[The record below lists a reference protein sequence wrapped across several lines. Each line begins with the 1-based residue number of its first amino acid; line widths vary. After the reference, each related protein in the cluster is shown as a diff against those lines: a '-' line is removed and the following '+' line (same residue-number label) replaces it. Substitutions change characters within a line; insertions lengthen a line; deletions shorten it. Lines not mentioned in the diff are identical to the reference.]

1 MASKAELQTAKS
13 AAEGLIK
20 SGVSADEVMQY
31 AEEANKSAE
40 KYQLYCAAFKLYAK
54 EGKAD
59 AAADI
64 IKTLQA
70 EFLGVPDKDIV
81 SMIEQN
87 AKKLAKDNAE
97 LGAALNISKARAFA
111 SQQLSKAKKDLKKS
125 PNSVELKYL
134 VAESYA
140 VLGDWKAALK
150 QFKDAGGTVWQ
161 IASDEYSGV
170 ISAKT
175 AAFWWDYKPRSK
187 FNADSAFKV
196 HAAELYEKLIKDGE
210 LSVLEKATAEKR
222 IEQAEQLGAS
232 KPKGEQDKLKKVC
245 NPKGL
250 VHCWQFNGDLKDC
263 VKGVEAAK
271 TGNIKIEGGML
282 ILPGGPHLS
291 NYVDLGS
298 NLFPTDAESI
308 TIEMWVRQTKR
319 SLFPLVFCV
328 GNIEKNALKWAA
340 NTIPNQP
347 GCLPFWINGRESKCD
362 ADNLGFV
369 DGGECHLAVVI
380 KTGRNGEIN
389 VTAYN
394 QDGVTG
400 ETRHRLSAVYTNAG
414 IKAGELNCEH
424 FNLGASL
431 IDGRQMDGCFVYN
444 EVRIWNRALSE
455 EELTQNAIKFHK
467 AGETMKK

>member
-1 MASKAELQTAKS
+1 MASKAELQAAKS
-13 AAEGLIK
+13 AADGLVK
-20 SGVSADEVMQY
+20 SGVSADEALQY
-31 AEEANKSAE
+31 AEKASKSAE

-54 EGKAD
+54 DGKAD
-59 AAADI
+59 EAADI

-70 EFLGVPDKDIV
+70 EFVGVPDKDIV

-97 LGAALNISKARAFA
+97 LGAALNISKARASA

-140 VLGDWKAALK
+140 ILGDWKAALK

-232 KPKGEQDKLKKVC
+232 KPKGEQDKLEKVC

-250 VHCWQFNGDLKDC
+250 EHCWQFNGDLKDAC
-263 VKGVEAAK
+263 VKGSAAVLSGGSRLEK
-271 TGNIKIEGGML
+271 GCVYQPNDFCNIDFGESV
-282 ILPGGPHLS
+282 LPK
-291 NYVDLGS
+291 
-298 NLFPTDAESI
+298 DAEAF
-308 TIEMWVRQTKR
+308 TIEMWVCPHKLSTEQGTRIFSFGKGQMQR
-319 SLFPLVFCV
+319 VAAFWLFGKQDALVIC
-328 GNIEKNALKWAA
+328 
-340 NTIPNQP
+340 
-347 GCLPFWINGRESKCD
+347 NGRTQPNIFRNSTGDFTMNTEY
-362 ADNLGFV
+362 
-369 DGGECHLAVVI
+369 HLAWVFVSKDGKWEVSVYKQDVNTGSTIKKSSHVI
-380 KTGRNGEIN
+380 SNGWSPTAFEHKDNWIGGNYYNDKTSE
-389 VTAYN
+389 V
-394 QDGVTG
+394 
-400 ETRHRLSAVYTNAG
+400 S
-414 IKAGELNCEH
+414 
-424 FNLGASL
+424 
-431 IDGRQMDGCFVYN
+431 YN

-467 AGETMKK
+467 VGETMKK